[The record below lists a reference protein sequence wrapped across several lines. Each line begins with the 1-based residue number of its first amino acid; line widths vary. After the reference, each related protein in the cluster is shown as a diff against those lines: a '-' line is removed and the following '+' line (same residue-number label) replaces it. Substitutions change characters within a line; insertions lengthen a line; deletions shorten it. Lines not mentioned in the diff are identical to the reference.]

1 MKVLF
6 NYLLNIFQS
15 LESPLKVGDV
25 VKEIY
30 SKEQPKKVIGYK
42 IPWRFAH
49 LVDRAEIA
57 TILSTCDEA
66 RISEPKSYAPDF
78 QESQLENKD
87 YVPSIEIW
95 FMKDNSASNN
105 ADDFANPNA
114 HLSESE

>member
-1 MKVLF
+1 MKNLYH
-6 NYLLNIFQS
+6 YLLNIFQG
-15 LESPLKVGDV
+15 LENPLGVEDV

-30 SKEQPKKVIGYK
+30 SKEEPNKVIGYK

-57 TILSTCDEA
+57 TILSTCNEA

-87 YVPSIEIW
+87 YTPSIEIW
-95 FMKDNSASNN
+95 FKKDDSAPNN

-114 HLSESE
+114 HLSE